1 MKFKQISNGM
11 KAIQQSHPQ
20 ALIPDNGAT
29 PAHNDDSTPLIKVR
43 NLAKI
48 YRSSAGDFAA
58 LKSVDLDVYPGEFVG
73 ILGKSGAGKTTLV
86 NMLTG
91 VDRVTMGE
99 VWIKDTP
106 IHFLD
111 ENQLALWRGLNL
123 GIVYQSFHLMPN
135 LTLLE
140 NVMLPMDFT
149 GTYQRGPSQKHGL
162 ELLDRMGLADH
173 AYKSPSAISGGQQ
186 QRVAIA
192 RALANDPDILIADEP
207 TGRLDSN
214 TAETIFE
221 IFLELINTGKTILM
235 VTHDQSLARRV
246 SRTLQIVDGEIET
259 NQPVGLEPAGPNQVY
274 KILPNKTKQPFGDQ
288 SYGNQG

>member
-1 MKFKQISNGM
+1 M
-11 KAIQQSHPQ
+11 KAVQQSQ
-20 ALIPDNGAT
+20 AQTSIPTNGAI
-29 PAHNDDSTPLIKVR
+29 PAPGDDSAPLIKAR
-43 NLAKI
+43 NLVKI
-48 YRSSAGDFAA
+48 YRSSAGDFTA
-58 LKSVDLDVYPGEFVG
+58 LKSIDLDVYPGEFVG

-91 VDRVTMGE
+91 VDWLTEGE

-106 IHFLD
+106 IHVLD

-149 GTYQRGPSQKHGL
+149 GTYQRGPSQKHAL
-162 ELLDRMGLADH
+162 ELLDRMELADH
-173 AYKSPSAISGGQQ
+173 AYKTPSAISGGQQ
-186 QRVAIA
+186 QRIAIA
-192 RALANDPDILIADEP
+192 RALANNPDILIADEP

-221 IFLELINTGKTILM
+221 IFLELIDAGKTILM

-246 SRTLQIVDGEIET
+246 SRTLQIVDGEIEP
-259 NQPVGLEPAGPNQVY
+259 NQQAGPELAGPNQAD
-274 KILPNKTKQPFGDQ
+274 KFLLHAAKQSSGGQ
-288 SYGNQG
+288 SYDAQG

>member
-1 MKFKQISNGM
+1 MQ
-11 KAIQQSHPQ
+11 AIQQSHPQ
-20 ALIPDNGAT
+20 ALIPENSAT
-29 PAHNDDSTPLIKVR
+29 PAHDDNSAPLIKVR

-111 ENQLALWRGLNL
+111 ENRLALWRGLNL

-149 GTYQRGPSQKHGL
+149 GTYQRGPSQKHAL

-288 SYGNQG
+288 SYDAQR

>member
-1 MKFKQISNGM
+1 M
-11 KAIQQSHPQ
+11 KAVQQSQAQ
-20 ALIPDNGAT
+20 ALILANGNT
-29 PAHNDDSTPLIKVR
+29 PAPKDNSAPLIKVR
-43 NLAKI
+43 NLVKT
-48 YRSSAGDFAA
+48 YRSSAGDFTA
-58 LKSVDLDVYPGEFVG
+58 LRNIDLDVYPGEFVG

-91 VDRVTMGE
+91 VDRLTEGE

-106 IHFLD
+106 IHVLD

-135 LTLLE
+135 LNLLE

-149 GTYQRGPSQKHGL
+149 GTYRRGPSQKHAL
-162 ELLDRMGLADH
+162 ELLGRMELADH
-173 AYKSPSAISGGQQ
+173 AYKTPSAISGGQQ
-186 QRVAIA
+186 QRIAIA

-221 IFLELINTGKTILM
+221 IFLELINAGKTILM
-235 VTHDQSLARRV
+235 VTHDKSLARRV
-246 SRTLQIVDGEIET
+246 SRTLNIVDGEIET
-259 NQPVGLEPAGPNQVY
+259 NQQASLEPAGPNQAD
-274 KILPNKTKQPFGDQ
+274 KILQHATEQPSGGR
-288 SYGNQG
+288 SYDAQG

>member
-1 MKFKQISNGM
+1 MQ
-11 KAIQQSHPQ
+11 AIQQSHPQ
-20 ALIPDNGAT
+20 ALIPENSAT
-29 PAHNDDSTPLIKVR
+29 PAHDDNSAPLIKVR

-48 YRSSAGDFAA
+48 YRSSAGDFTA

-111 ENQLALWRGLNL
+111 ENRLALWRGLNL

-149 GTYQRGPSQKHGL
+149 GTYQRGPSQKHAL
-162 ELLDRMGLADH
+162 ELLDRMELADH